1 MYPCKDILP
10 HDSCQLLKN
19 SGACA
24 NDVVAKTCKE
34 TCDACYG
41 PPGPTTGPPTGPPTG
56 TPTKPPTLPPT
67 PEPPRELPA
76 CEKSN

>member
-41 PPGPTTGPPTGPPTG
+41 PPGPTTRPPTGPPT

-67 PEPPRELPA
+67 PEPPIVLPA
-76 CEKSN
+76 GEKSN